1 MEQKKVVK
9 KVVKKPVEEKKE
21 NKFLDTLKRNWKN
34 IVLILLILFSFSKC
48 TSSCSRGKE
57 IDRLNYQIVQMDSI
71 ITAQGIAFDKQSIEL
86 EGAKTSIDN
95 YKGIATGNQKEL
107 VDKISKLTEEK
118 HQLENQLK
126 KEKSD
131 NKLLQKKITE
141 LEQKIN
147 ELTKNIE

>member
-48 TSSCSRGKE
+48 TSSCSKGKE

>member
-1 MEQKKVVK
+1 MEQKKIVK

-34 IVLILLILFSFSKC
+34 IVLIILVLFSFSKC

-57 IDRLNYQIVQMDSI
+57 IDRLNYQIVQMDSV

-107 VDKISKLTEEK
+107 VDKVTQLTEENK
-118 HQLENQLK
+118 NLQSRINSLVKERDKLK
-126 KEKSD
+126 KQVE
-131 NKLLQKKITE
+131 E
-141 LEQKIN
+141 LES
-147 ELTKNIE
+147 TD

>member
-57 IDRLNYQIVQMDSI
+57 IDRLNYQIVQMDSV

-107 VDKISKLTEEK
+107 VDKVTQLTEENK
-118 HQLENQLK
+118 NLQSRINSLVKERDKLK
-126 KEKSD
+126 KQVE
-131 NKLLQKKITE
+131 E
-141 LEQKIN
+141 LES
-147 ELTKNIE
+147 TD

>member
-9 KVVKKPVEEKKE
+9 KVVKKPVETNKE
-21 NKFLDTLKRNWKN
+21 NKFLDTLKKNWKN
-34 IVLILLILFSFSKC
+34 IVLILLVLFSFSKC

-57 IDRLNYQIVQMDSI
+57 IDRLNYQIVQMDSV

-107 VDKISKLTEEK
+107 VDKVTQLTEENK
-118 HQLENQLK
+118 NLQSKVNSLVKERDKLK
-126 KEKSD
+126 KQVE
-131 NKLLQKKITE
+131 E
-141 LEQKIN
+141 LEKK
-147 ELTKNIE
+147 EIE

>member
-9 KVVKKPVEEKKE
+9 KVVKKPVEEKKD

-57 IDRLNYQIVQMDSI
+57 IDRLNYQIVQMDSV

-107 VDKISKLTEEK
+107 VDKVTQLTEENK
-118 HQLENQLK
+118 NLQSRINSLVKERDKLK
-126 KEKSD
+126 KQVE
-131 NKLLQKKITE
+131 E
-141 LEQKIN
+141 LES
-147 ELTKNIE
+147 TD